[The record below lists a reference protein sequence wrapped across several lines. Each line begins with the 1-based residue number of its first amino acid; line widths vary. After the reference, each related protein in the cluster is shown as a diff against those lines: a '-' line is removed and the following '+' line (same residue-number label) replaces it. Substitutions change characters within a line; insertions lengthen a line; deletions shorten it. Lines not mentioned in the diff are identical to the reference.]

1 MQIECKDCEMNG
13 ACGFQ
18 KRGNTWCDS
27 GIRRS
32 CTKLQYQVLVKFTKD
47 KEAMLLMFDAPVHIV
62 YSLLTSQVGIHNEK
76 NECLFL
82 ANCALIDY
90 CQILTD
96 NMVTPEFLTKHMNI
110 PLTREK

>member
-27 GIRRS
+27 GIAKS
-32 CTKLQYQVLVKFTKD
+32 CAKSQYQVLVKFTKE
-47 KEAMLLMFDAPVHIV
+47 KEAMLLMFDVPVHII

-96 NMVTPEFLTKHMNI
+96 NARSGGK
-110 PLTREK
+110 